1 MTSSIAPYVKSA
13 RDEAASRQYHRRAK
27 SQAAM
32 TRGARTWRE
41 TRIDIV
47 ADTAPR
53 GLLRYPRVMRGTMR
67 LPELTST
74 HISEFG
80 LKGTAKPV
88 TMYSSAPPSTHMN
101 IVELLGVYEIRMVVQ
116 ADEVVPDLQSTL
128 VHPALRF
135 VHSYSSDVSTDVDH
149 RSNLKSLR

>member
-1 MTSSIAPYVKSA
+1 
-13 RDEAASRQYHRRAK
+13 
-27 SQAAM
+27 M

-88 TMYSSAPPSTHMN
+88 TMYSSAPPSTHIN
-101 IVELLGVYEIRMVVQ
+101 IVDWESMIRMVVQ

-128 VHPALRF
+128 VHPTLRF